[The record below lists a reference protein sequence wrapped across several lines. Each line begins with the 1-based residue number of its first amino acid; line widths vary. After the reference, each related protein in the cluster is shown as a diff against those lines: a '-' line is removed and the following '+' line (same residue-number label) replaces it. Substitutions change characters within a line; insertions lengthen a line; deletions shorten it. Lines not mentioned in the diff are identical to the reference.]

1 MSRGEYTDFLYKGV
15 EKGIDFVNWLAGE
28 NPQQAASEDP
38 SLMGKAK
45 ELFTSTMRETQKKRL
60 VSEFKYYYDEVIFF
74 NMTRY
79 ELGLWI
85 VFAIFFFLKRAL
97 NTCGDRK
104 TVFDFMRPAKGAQKP
119 QKEAAP
125 EVSQEEQRRIRAANL
140 KKRA

>member
-1 MSRGEYTDFLYKGV
+1 VSRGEYTDFLYKGV

-28 NPQQAASEDP
+28 NPHQRATEDP

-85 VFAIFFFLKRAL
+85 VFGIFFFLKRAL

-104 TVFDFMRPAKGAQKP
+104 TVFDFMRPAAQKP
-119 QKEAAP
+119 QKETAP

>member
-1 MSRGEYTDFLYKGV
+1 
-15 EKGIDFVNWLAGE
+15 
-28 NPQQAASEDP
+28 
-38 SLMGKAK
+38 
-45 ELFTSTMRETQKKRL
+45 
-60 VSEFKYYYDEVIFF
+60 
-74 NMTRY
+74 MTRS

-104 TVFDFMRPAKGAQKP
+104 TVFDFMRPAKGVQKP